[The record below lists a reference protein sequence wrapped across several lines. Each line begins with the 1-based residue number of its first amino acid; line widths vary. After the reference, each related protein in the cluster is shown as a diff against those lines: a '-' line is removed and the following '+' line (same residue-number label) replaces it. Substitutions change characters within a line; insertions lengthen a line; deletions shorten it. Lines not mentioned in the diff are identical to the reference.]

1 MKNMNIVLAEV
12 VRKSMNN
19 MYAVVEFES
28 ATAVNINAMADDCGN
43 YIDGIEDVI
52 NAVINNDK
60 RNWSIVIIAR
70 THTLRIEKM
79 NYKNGDVHVIL
90 TSAVSCDDGINV
102 NEDMLNIVY
111 DNSNPLVMETNFE
124 LVKFNDVA
132 NMIRDFCKFLTK

>member
-12 VRKSMNN
+12 VRKSINN

-28 ATAVNINAMADDCGN
+28 ATAVKINAMADDCGN
-43 YIDGIEDVI
+43 YIDGIEDAI
-52 NAVINNDK
+52 NAIINNDK
-60 RNWSIVIIAR
+60 RNWSIVIVAR

-79 NYKNGDVHVIL
+79 NYKNGDVHVLL
-90 TSAVSCDDGINV
+90 TSVVSCDDGINV

-132 NMIRDFCKFLTK
+132 HMIRDFCKFLTD

>member
-1 MKNMNIVLAEV
+1 MKNMNIVLSEV
-12 VRKSMNN
+12 VSKSMNN

-28 ATAVNINAMADDCGN
+28 ATAVNVNAMADDCGN
-43 YIDGIEDVI
+43 YIDGVEDAI

-79 NYKNGDVHVIL
+79 NYKNGDVHVLL
-90 TSAVSCDDGINV
+90 TSEISCDDGIGI

-132 NMIRDFCKFLTK
+132 HMIRDFCKFLTD

>member
-12 VRKSMNN
+12 VQKSMNN
-19 MYAVVEFES
+19 MFAIVDFES

-43 YIDGIEDVI
+43 YIDGIVDVI

-60 RNWSIVIIAR
+60 RNWSIVVGAR
-70 THTLRIEKM
+70 THSLRIEKM

-90 TSAVSCDDGINV
+90 TSEISCDDGIH
-102 NEDMLNIVY
+102 EDMLNIVY

-124 LVKFNDVA
+124 LVKFNEVA

>member
-1 MKNMNIVLAEV
+1 MKMKNMNIVLAEV
-12 VRKSMNN
+12 VQKSMNN
-19 MYAVVEFES
+19 MFAVVEFES

-43 YIDGIEDVI
+43 YIDGIVDVI

-60 RNWSIVIIAR
+60 RNWNIVIVAR

-90 TSAVSCDDGINV
+90 TSEISCDDGIHD
-102 NEDMLNIVY
+102 DMLNIVY

-124 LVKFNDVA
+124 LVKFNEVA

>member
-12 VRKSMNN
+12 VQKSMNN
-19 MYAVVEFES
+19 MFAVVEFES
-28 ATAVNINAMADDCGN
+28 ATYVNVNAMADDCGN

-60 RNWSIVIIAR
+60 RNWNISVGAR
-70 THTLRIEKM
+70 THSLRIEKM

-90 TSAVSCDDGINV
+90 TSEISCDDGIH
-102 NEDMLNIVY
+102 EDMLNIVY

-124 LVKFNDVA
+124 LVKFNEVA

>member
-12 VRKSMNN
+12 VQKSMNN
-19 MYAVVEFES
+19 MFAVVEFES

-43 YIDGIEDVI
+43 YIDGIVDVI

-60 RNWSIVIIAR
+60 RNWNIVIVAR

-90 TSAVSCDDGINV
+90 TSEISCDDGIHD
-102 NEDMLNIVY
+102 DMLNIVY

-124 LVKFNDVA
+124 LVKFNEVA

>member
-1 MKNMNIVLAEV
+1 MKNMNIVLADV

-52 NAVINNDK
+52 TAVI
-60 RNWSIVIIAR
+60 VAR

-79 NYKNGDVHVIL
+79 NYKNDDVHVLL
-90 TSAVSCDDGINV
+90 TSEISCDDGIH
-102 NEDMLNIVY
+102 EDMLNIVY

-124 LVKFNDVA
+124 LVKFNEVA
-132 NMIRDFCKFLTK
+132 NMVRDFCKFLTK

>member
-12 VRKSMNN
+12 VQKSMSN
-19 MYAVVEFES
+19 MFAVVEFES

-43 YIDGIEDVI
+43 YIDGIVDVI
-52 NAVINNDK
+52 NAVVNNDK
-60 RNWSIVIIAR
+60 RNWSIVIGAR
-70 THTLRIEKM
+70 THSLRIEKM

-90 TSAVSCDDGINV
+90 TSEISCDDGIH
-102 NEDMLNIVY
+102 EDMLNIVY
-111 DNSNPLVMETNFE
+111 DNNNPLVMETNFE

>member
-12 VRKSMNN
+12 VQKSMNN
-19 MYAVVEFES
+19 MFAVVEFES

-43 YIDGIEDVI
+43 YIDGIVDVI

-60 RNWSIVIIAR
+60 RNWSISVVAR
-70 THTLRIEKM
+70 THSLRIEKM

-90 TSAVSCDDGINV
+90 TSEISCDDGIH
-102 NEDMLNIVY
+102 EDMLNIVY

-124 LVKFNDVA
+124 LVKFNEVA

>member
-12 VRKSMNN
+12 VQKSMNN
-19 MYAVVEFES
+19 MFAVVEFES
-28 ATAVNINAMADDCGN
+28 NTAVNINAMADDCGN
-43 YIDGIEDVI
+43 YIDGIVDVI

-60 RNWSIVIIAR
+60 RNWSISVGAR
-70 THTLRIEKM
+70 THSLRIEKM

-90 TSAVSCDDGINV
+90 TSEISCDDGIH
-102 NEDMLNIVY
+102 EDMLNIVY

-124 LVKFNDVA
+124 LVKFNEVA

>member
-12 VRKSMNN
+12 VQKSMNN

-28 ATAVNINAMADDCGN
+28 ATAVKVNAMADDCGN
-43 YIDGIEDVI
+43 YIDSIEDVI

-60 RNWSIVIIAR
+60 RNWSIVIVAR

-79 NYKNGDVHVIL
+79 NYKNGDVHVLL
-90 TSAVSCDDGINV
+90 TSEISCDDGGTH
-102 NEDMLNIVY
+102 EEMLNIVY

-132 NMIRDFCKFLTK
+132 HMIRDFCKFLTD

>member
-12 VRKSMNN
+12 VQKSMNN
-19 MYAVVEFES
+19 MFAVVEFES

-43 YIDGIEDVI
+43 YIDGIVDVI

-60 RNWSIVIIAR
+60 RNWSIVIGAR
-70 THTLRIEKM
+70 THSLRIEKM

-90 TSAVSCDDGINV
+90 TSEISCDDGIH
-102 NEDMLNIVY
+102 EDMLNIVY

-132 NMIRDFCKFLTK
+132 CMIRDFCKFLTK

>member
-1 MKNMNIVLAEV
+1 MKMKNMNIVLAEV
-12 VRKSMNN
+12 VQKSMNN
-19 MYAVVEFES
+19 MFAIVDFES

-43 YIDGIEDVI
+43 YIDGIVDVI

-60 RNWSIVIIAR
+60 RNWSIVVGAR
-70 THTLRIEKM
+70 THSLRIEKM

-90 TSAVSCDDGINV
+90 TSEISCDDGIH
-102 NEDMLNIVY
+102 EDMLNIVY

-124 LVKFNDVA
+124 LVKFNEVA